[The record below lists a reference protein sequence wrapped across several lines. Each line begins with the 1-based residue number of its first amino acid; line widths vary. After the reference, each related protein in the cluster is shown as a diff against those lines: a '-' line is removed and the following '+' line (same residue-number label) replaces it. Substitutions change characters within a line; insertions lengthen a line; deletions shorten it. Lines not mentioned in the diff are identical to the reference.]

1 MSAYLFYVSFA
12 GLSIR
17 LGLEKAGIGLGL
29 EGAGFGLGL
38 VTTGLDYNTNLYLFA
53 CSSCW
58 KV

>member
-29 EGAGFGLGL
+29 EGAGFGL
-38 VTTGLDYNTNLYLFA
+38 VTTGLGYNTNLLYLFA

>member
-1 MSAYLFYVSFA
+1 LFYISFA

-17 LGLEKAGIGLGL
+17 LGLEKAGIDLGL
-29 EGAGFGLGL
+29 EGAGFGL
-38 VTTGLDYNTNLYLFA
+38 VTTGLDYNTNLLYLFA